1 MKTRLAS
8 ILAAV
13 AALVATTA
21 VANVTTNV
29 FTNVTYKSQISYS
42 LVPVTNS
49 VMRPV
54 LERAGLTYLTVTNAD
69 EVYVQR
75 APTDTNKL
83 DTTKTYMWAS
93 FVAYTNVS
101 GTLGIVSNIGK
112 CYYAYGVWY
121 NEENQSTITTGVAYT
136 NMNDVA
142 VVSGQTQFQDTWF
155 NLTDD
160 ASHVQTVWG
169 TNGLHTVTNIAKRIV
184 YKPDFEVTQMLVP
197 SIVQIADTNVYTN
210 VFING
215 INVTR

>member
-29 FTNVTYKSQISYS
+29 FTNVTYRSQISYS

-49 VMRPV
+49 VTRPV
-54 LERAGLTYLTVTNAD
+54 LERDGLTYLVTTNSN
-69 EVYVQR
+69 EVCVR
-75 APTDTNKL
+75 SEPTDTNKL
-83 DTTKTYMWAS
+83 DTTKTYLWAS

-101 GTLGIVSNIGK
+101 GTLGIASDIGK
-112 CYYAYGVWY
+112 LYYSYGSWSK
-121 NEENQSTITTGVAYT
+121 STTSSAMLTGVAYT

-142 VVSGQTQFQDTWF
+142 VVSGQTQFEDTYF
-155 NLTDD
+155 RIVDD
-160 ASHVQTVWG
+160 ASHVQTLWG
-169 TNGLHTVTNIAKRIV
+169 TNGLYTVTNIAKRIV
-184 YKPDFEVTQMLVP
+184 YKPDFEVKQMLVP
-197 SIVQIADTNVYTN
+197 SIFQVADTNVYTN